1 MEYPKGIDDKFM
13 TALLIAGRGE
23 SGADAP
29 VYNVQTW
36 EPFGTLH
43 CSTFSDGEQSVLRA
57 HAVSEQWSQESIY
70 TRSRILYRFLK
81 RVVRHYEPIIG
92 LNQLL
97 SGKSWLDASSEYFYM
112 ITQVRGIKRNLKYL
126 GKPRRG
132 AGAVPRST
140 YRIWCRPVGVVGM
153 FTSADNPI
161 SMVCD
166 ILNPIMAGNAVV
178 NFVTPQATLGALLMK
193 AVLVDAGMPA
203 DVWRIVVSESSQF
216 GMKFIPALD
225 YVTAIGP
232 NRMCQRISMECARH
246 SVPISCFGAVKKIAL
261 VMEDAKLWDAAKA
274 CARSAFLNAGQ
285 STNSIEVIFVHEA
298 VREPFEQMMVQ
309 YTQEQIRVGR
319 YTNPHATMGSMMYP
333 DRGKNCEK
341 VLKLARDNGAR
352 VLTGSH
358 SRPEISPTFF
368 EPTIVADLPP
378 ELNLLETEVYGP
390 LVALISFNDITNVV
404 RLVTGS
410 RVIDSAAV
418 FTRDID
424 FVRNLIDNA
433 EFATVCVNDTYFS
446 MDMSWKAPIQGKG
459 ESGQGIRHG
468 MEAILQYTQVFSAA
482 RLKGISWVPKD
493 WRSGNWTERLTFAF
507 MGFYSWM
514 SRNVT
519 DTVGADG
526 IRAMFRWVR
535 DRFVGPV

>member
-274 CARSAFLNAGQ
+274 CARSAFLSAGQ

-298 VREPFEQMMVQ
+298 VREPFEQMLVQ

-333 DRGKNCEK
+333 DRVKNCEK

-358 SRPEISPTFF
+358 PRPEISPTFF

-468 MEAILQYTQVFSAA
+468 LEAILQYTQAFSAA

-519 DTVGADG
+519 DTVVADG
-526 IRAMFRWVR
+526 IRAIFRWMR

>member
-1 MEYPKGIDDKFM
+1 MHSDVLDDRFFATLAEFLSWMHGPRKDVVDV
-13 TALLIAGRGE
+13 E
-23 SGADAP
+23 SGRLLTRVATASPEDAQESLMT
-29 VYNVQTW
+29 VQAAQVVWT
-36 EPFGTLH
+36 EMGPYGRAKVLAR
-43 CSTFSDGEQSVLRA
+43 FSQSVWKYQNEMVALA
-57 HAVSEQWSQESIY
+57 QM
-70 TRSRILYRFLK
+70 
-81 RVVRHYEPIIG
+81 
-92 LNQLL
+92 L
-97 SGKSWLDASSEYFYM
+97 SGKSLIDAHEEFLDVLSTA
-112 ITQVRGIKRNLKYL
+112 QNIKFCSRKL
-126 GKPRRG
+126 GKRR
-132 AGAVPRST
+132 AGRGVLPGSRW
-140 YRIWCRPVGVVGM
+140 RVHHRPLGTVGI
-153 FTSADNPI
+153 FTSPDWPLSSVNDVLQAI
-161 SMVCD
+161 A
-166 ILNPIMAGNAVV
+166 AGNAVV

-274 CARSAFLNAGQ
+274 CARSAFLSAGQ

-333 DRGKNCEK
+333 DRVKNCEK

-352 VLTGSH
+352 VLMGSH

-468 MEAILQYTQVFSAA
+468 LEAILQYTQVFSAA

-507 MGFYSWM
+507 MGLYSWM

-526 IRAMFRWVR
+526 IRAIFRWMR

>member
-57 HAVSEQWSQESIY
+57 HAVSELWSQESIF

-178 NFVTPQATLGALLMK
+178 IFVTPQATLGALLMK

-274 CARSAFLNAGQ
+274 CARSAFLSAGQ

-333 DRGKNCEK
+333 DRVKNCEK

-352 VLTGSH
+352 VLMGSH

-468 MEAILQYTQVFSAA
+468 LEAILQYTQVFSAA

-507 MGFYSWM
+507 MGLYSWM

-526 IRAMFRWVR
+526 IRAIFRWMR

>member
-13 TALLIAGRGE
+13 TALLVAGRVE
-23 SGADAP
+23 SGADVP

-43 CSTFSDGEQSVLRA
+43 RSTFSDGELSVLRA
-57 HAVSEQWSQESIY
+57 HAVSEQWSQESFY
-70 TRSRILYRFLK
+70 TRSRILYRFL
-81 RVVRHYEPIIG
+81 RQVVRYYEPIIG

-112 ITQVRGIKRNLKYL
+112 ITQVRGIKRNLRYL
-126 GKPRRG
+126 WKPRRG
-132 AGAVPRST
+132 GGTVPRST
-140 YRIWCRPVGVVGM
+140 YRVWYRPMGVVGM

-216 GMKFIPALD
+216 GMQFIPALD
-225 YVTAIGP
+225 YVSAIGP
-232 NRMCQRISMECARH
+232 NRMCQKISMECARH
-246 SVPISCFGAVKKIAL
+246 SVPISCFGGVKNIAL
-261 VMEDAKLWDAAKA
+261 VMDDAKLWDAAKA

-285 STNSIEVIFVHEA
+285 STNSVEIIFVHES
-298 VREPFEQMMVQ
+298 VREPFEQMMLQ
-309 YTQEQIRVGR
+309 YTHEQIRVGR
-319 YTNPHATMGSMMYP
+319 FVDRHATMGSMLYP
-333 DRGKNCEK
+333 GRVKNCEK
-341 VLKLARDNGAR
+341 VVKLARENGAR

-358 SRPEISPTFF
+358 PRPEISPTFF

-378 ELNLLETEVYGP
+378 DLELLETEVYGP
-390 LVALISFNDITNVV
+390 VVALLTFKDIANVV

-424 FVRNLIDNA
+424 FVRNLINNA
-433 EFATVCVNDTYFS
+433 EFATVSVNDAYFS

-468 MEAILQYTQVFSAA
+468 LEAILQYTQVFSAA
-482 RLKGISWVPKD
+482 RLKSISWVPKD
-493 WRSGNWTERLTFAF
+493 WRTGNWTERLTFWF
-507 MGFYSWM
+507 MGLYSWL

-519 DTVGADG
+519 DTVVADG
-526 IRAMFRWVR
+526 IRSFFRWIR

>member
-57 HAVSEQWSQESIY
+57 HAVSELWSQESIY

-274 CARSAFLNAGQ
+274 CARSAFLSAGQ
-285 STNSIEVIFVHEA
+285 STNSVEIIFVHEA

-333 DRGKNCEK
+333 DRVKNCEK

-507 MGFYSWM
+507 MGLYSWM

-519 DTVGADG
+519 ATVGADG
-526 IRAMFRWVR
+526 IRAMFRWMR

>member
-57 HAVSEQWSQESIY
+57 HAVSELWSQESIY

-333 DRGKNCEK
+333 DRVKNCEK

-352 VLTGSH
+352 VLMGSH

-404 RLVTGS
+404 RLVTGP

-507 MGFYSWM
+507 MGLYSWM

-526 IRAMFRWVR
+526 IRAIFRWMR

>member
-274 CARSAFLNAGQ
+274 CARSAFLSAGQ

-298 VREPFEQMMVQ
+298 VREPFEQMLVQ

-333 DRGKNCEK
+333 DRVKNCEK

-358 SRPEISPTFF
+358 PRPEISPTFF

-468 MEAILQYTQVFSAA
+468 LEAILQYTQAFSAA

-519 DTVGADG
+519 DTVVADG
-526 IRAMFRWVR
+526 IRAMFRWMR

>member
-1 MEYPKGIDDKFM
+1 
-13 TALLIAGRGE
+13 
-23 SGADAP
+23 
-29 VYNVQTW
+29 
-36 EPFGTLH
+36 
-43 CSTFSDGEQSVLRA
+43 
-57 HAVSEQWSQESIY
+57 
-70 TRSRILYRFLK
+70 
-81 RVVRHYEPIIG
+81 
-92 LNQLL
+92 
-97 SGKSWLDASSEYFYM
+97 
-112 ITQVRGIKRNLKYL
+112 
-126 GKPRRG
+126 
-132 AGAVPRST
+132 
-140 YRIWCRPVGVVGM
+140 
-153 FTSADNPI
+153 
-161 SMVCD
+161 
-166 ILNPIMAGNAVV
+166 
-178 NFVTPQATLGALLMK
+178 MK

-274 CARSAFLNAGQ
+274 CARSAFLSAGQ

-333 DRGKNCEK
+333 DRVKNCEK

-352 VLTGSH
+352 VLMGSH

-468 MEAILQYTQVFSAA
+468 LEAILQYTQVFSAA

-507 MGFYSWM
+507 MGLYSWM

-526 IRAMFRWVR
+526 IRAIFRWMR

>member
-23 SGADAP
+23 SGADVP

-43 CSTFSDGEQSVLRA
+43 RSTFSDGELSVLRA
-57 HAVSEQWSQESIY
+57 HAVSEQWSQESFY
-70 TRSRILYRFLK
+70 TRSRILYRFL
-81 RVVRHYEPIIG
+81 RQVVRYYEPIIG

-112 ITQVRGIKRNLKYL
+112 ITQVRGIKRHLRYL
-126 GKPRRG
+126 WKPRRG
-132 AGAVPRST
+132 GGAVPLST
-140 YRIWCRPVGVVGM
+140 YRVWYRPMGVVGM

-178 NFVTPQATLGALLMK
+178 NFVTPQATLGALFMK

-216 GMKFIPALD
+216 GMQFIPALD
-225 YVTAIGP
+225 YVSAIGP
-232 NRMCQRISMECARH
+232 NRMCQNISMECARH
-246 SVPISCFGAVKKIAL
+246 SVPISCFGGVKNIAL
-261 VMEDAKLWDAAKA
+261 VMDDAKLWDAAKT

-285 STNSIEVIFVHEA
+285 STKAVEIIFVHES
-298 VREPFEQMMVQ
+298 VREPFEQMMLQ
-309 YTQEQIRVGR
+309 YTHEQIRVGR
-319 YTNPHATMGSMMYP
+319 FVDRHATMGSMLYP
-333 DRGKNCEK
+333 GRVKNCEK
-341 VLKLARDNGAR
+341 VVKLALENGAR

-358 SRPEISPTFF
+358 PRPEISPTFF

-378 ELNLLETEVYGP
+378 DLDLLETEVYGP
-390 LVALISFNDITNVV
+390 VVALLSFKDIANVV

-424 FVRNLIDNA
+424 FVRNLINNA
-433 EFATVCVNDTYFS
+433 QFATVSVNDTYFS
-446 MDMSWKAPIQGKG
+446 MDMSWKAPIQGKS

-468 MEAILQYTQVFSAA
+468 LEAILQYTQVFSAS
-482 RLKGISWVPKD
+482 RLKSISWVPKD
-493 WRSGNWTERLTFAF
+493 WRSGNWTERLTFWF
-507 MGFYSWM
+507 MGLYSWL

-519 DTVGADG
+519 DTVVADG
-526 IRAMFRWVR
+526 IRALFRWMR

>member
-13 TALLIAGRGE
+13 TALLIAGRVE

-178 NFVTPQATLGALLMK
+178 NFVTPQATLGAILMK

-246 SVPISCFGAVKKIAL
+246 SVPISCFGGVKNIAL

-274 CARSAFLNAGQ
+274 CARSAFLSAGQ
-285 STNSIEVIFVHEA
+285 STNSVEIIFVHEE

-333 DRGKNCEK
+333 DRVKNCEK

-358 SRPEISPTFF
+358 PRPEISPTFF
-368 EPTIVADLPP
+368 EPTIVADLPT

-390 LVALISFNDITNVV
+390 VVALLPFKDVTNVV

-410 RVIDSAAV
+410 RVIDSASV

-424 FVRNLIDNA
+424 FVRNLINNA
-433 EFATVCVNDTYFS
+433 EFATVSVNDTYFS

-519 DTVGADG
+519 DTVVADG
-526 IRAMFRWVR
+526 IRAIFRWMR

>member
-153 FTSADNPI
+153 FTSADNPT

-274 CARSAFLNAGQ
+274 CARSAFLSAGQ

-298 VREPFEQMMVQ
+298 VREPFEQMLVQ

-333 DRGKNCEK
+333 DRVKNCEK

-352 VLTGSH
+352 VLMGSH

-468 MEAILQYTQVFSAA
+468 LEAILQYTQVFSAA

-507 MGFYSWM
+507 MGLYSWM

-526 IRAMFRWVR
+526 IRAIFRWMR

>member
-13 TALLIAGRGE
+13 TALLIAGRVE

-153 FTSADNPI
+153 FTSADNPT

-274 CARSAFLNAGQ
+274 CARSAFLSAGQ

-298 VREPFEQMMVQ
+298 VREPFEQMLVQ

-333 DRGKNCEK
+333 DRVKNCEK

-358 SRPEISPTFF
+358 PRPEISPTFF

-468 MEAILQYTQVFSAA
+468 LEAILQYTQVFSAA

-507 MGFYSWM
+507 MGLYSWM

-526 IRAMFRWVR
+526 IRAIFRWMR

>member
-57 HAVSEQWSQESIY
+57 HAVSELWSQESIY

-274 CARSAFLNAGQ
+274 CARSAFLSAGQ
-285 STNSIEVIFVHEA
+285 STNSVEIIFVHEA

-333 DRGKNCEK
+333 DRVKNCEK

-352 VLTGSH
+352 VLMGSH

-468 MEAILQYTQVFSAA
+468 LEAILQYTQVFSAA

-507 MGFYSWM
+507 MGLYSWM

-526 IRAMFRWVR
+526 IRAIFRWMR

>member
-36 EPFGTLH
+36 KPFGTLH

-274 CARSAFLNAGQ
+274 CARSAFLSAGQ
-285 STNSIEVIFVHEA
+285 STNSVEIIFVHEA

-333 DRGKNCEK
+333 DRVKNCEK

-358 SRPEISPTFF
+358 PRPEISPTFF

-519 DTVGADG
+519 DTVVADG
-526 IRAMFRWVR
+526 IRAIFRWMR

>member
-274 CARSAFLNAGQ
+274 CARSAFLSAGQ

-298 VREPFEQMMVQ
+298 VREPFEQMLVQ

-333 DRGKNCEK
+333 DRVKNCEK

-358 SRPEISPTFF
+358 PRPEISPTFF

-519 DTVGADG
+519 DTVVADG
-526 IRAMFRWVR
+526 IRAIFRWMR

>member
-57 HAVSEQWSQESIY
+57 HAVSELWSQESIY

-274 CARSAFLNAGQ
+274 CARSAFLSAGQ

-333 DRGKNCEK
+333 DRVKNCEK

-352 VLTGSH
+352 VLMGSH

-468 MEAILQYTQVFSAA
+468 LEAILQYTQVFSAA

-507 MGFYSWM
+507 MGLYSWM

-526 IRAMFRWVR
+526 IRAIFRWMR

>member
-140 YRIWCRPVGVVGM
+140 YRIWCRPVGVVGL

-274 CARSAFLNAGQ
+274 CARSAFLSAGQ

-333 DRGKNCEK
+333 DRVKNCEK

-358 SRPEISPTFF
+358 PRPEISPTFF

-507 MGFYSWM
+507 MGLYSWM

-526 IRAMFRWVR
+526 VRAMFRWMR

>member
-43 CSTFSDGEQSVLRA
+43 CSTFSDGEQSVHRA

-246 SVPISCFGAVKKIAL
+246 SVPISCFGGVKNIAL

-274 CARSAFLNAGQ
+274 CARSAFLSAGQ
-285 STNSIEVIFVHEA
+285 STNSVEIIFVHEA

-333 DRGKNCEK
+333 DRVKNCER

-358 SRPEISPTFF
+358 PRPEISPTFF

-390 LVALISFNDITNVV
+390 VVALLPFKDVTNVV

-410 RVIDSAAV
+410 RVIDSASV

-433 EFATVCVNDTYFS
+433 EFATVSVNDTYFS

-507 MGFYSWM
+507 MGLYSWM

-526 IRAMFRWVR
+526 IRAIFRWMR

>member
-274 CARSAFLNAGQ
+274 CARSAFLSAGQ

-333 DRGKNCEK
+333 DRVKNCEK

-352 VLTGSH
+352 VLMGSH
-358 SRPEISPTFF
+358 PRPEISPTFF

-378 ELNLLETEVYGP
+378 DLNLLETEVYGP
-390 LVALISFNDITNVV
+390 VVALLPFKDITNVV

-514 SRNVT
+514 SHNVT
-519 DTVGADG
+519 DTVVADG
-526 IRAMFRWVR
+526 IRAMFRWMR

>member
-57 HAVSEQWSQESIY
+57 HAVSELWSQESIY

-274 CARSAFLNAGQ
+274 CARSAFLSAGQ
-285 STNSIEVIFVHEA
+285 STNSVEIIFVHEA

-333 DRGKNCEK
+333 DRVKNCEK

-507 MGFYSWM
+507 MGLYSWM

-526 IRAMFRWVR
+526 IRAMFRWMR

>member
-274 CARSAFLNAGQ
+274 CARSAFLSAGQ

-333 DRGKNCEK
+333 DRVKNCEK

-358 SRPEISPTFF
+358 PRPEISPTFF

-507 MGFYSWM
+507 MGLYSWM

-526 IRAMFRWVR
+526 VRAMFRWMR

>member
-57 HAVSEQWSQESIY
+57 HAVSELWSQESIY

-140 YRIWCRPVGVVGM
+140 YRIWCRPVGIVGM

-274 CARSAFLNAGQ
+274 CARSAFLSAGQ

-333 DRGKNCEK
+333 DRVKNCEK

-352 VLTGSH
+352 VLMGSH

-468 MEAILQYTQVFSAA
+468 LEAILQYTQVFSAA

-507 MGFYSWM
+507 MGLYSWM

-526 IRAMFRWVR
+526 IRAIFRWMR

>member
-274 CARSAFLNAGQ
+274 CARSAFLSAGQ
-285 STNSIEVIFVHEA
+285 STNSVEIIFVHEA

-333 DRGKNCEK
+333 DRVKNCEK

-358 SRPEISPTFF
+358 PRPEISPTFF

-390 LVALISFNDITNVV
+390 LVAQISFNDITNVV

-507 MGFYSWM
+507 MGLYSWM

-526 IRAMFRWVR
+526 IRAIFRWMR